1 MDWDEYL
8 DALTASE
15 LAWRDE
21 SYVAGM
27 KALRLCT
34 DVATYRALLKG
45 QAVPASRLD
54 QVWAR
59 RYGLL

>member
-1 MDWDEYL
+1 MDWNEYL
-8 DALTASE
+8 DALAASE

-45 QAVPASRLD
+45 QAVPGSRMD